1 MAAISGLSAFPITPA
16 DAAGR
21 VDIAGLEVLLQ
32 RLVDANVGSI
42 GLLGSTGTYPYLSRE
57 ERKRAVVAAVSYVAG
72 RVPIMVGIG
81 ALRTD
86 EVIALARDAKD
97 AGASAGLLAAVSYA
111 PLTQDEVFEHYKAV
125 TEAVD
130 LPLCIYNNPQTTHF
144 TFGFETLVRVAQ
156 LPGVVAVKNI
166 AIEDAAAQAAYH
178 EKVRAALPAGFTC
191 GYAKD
196 WDCVEA
202 MIAGGDAWYSV
213 VGGLFP
219 GPIMEMCTAAQSG
232 DAARAREL
240 NARFQPLWD
249 LFKEYS
255 SLRVMYAMVRILKLL
270 PSEPELPR
278 PLLPLSE
285 EACQRVALVL
295 EQLQL
300 S

>member
-1 MAAISGLSAFPITPA
+1 MAAIRGLSAFPITPA
-16 DAAGR
+16 DAEGR
-21 VDIAGLEVLLQ
+21 VDIEGLEVLLQ
-32 RLVDANVGSI
+32 RLVDANVDSI
-42 GLLGSTGTYPYLSRE
+42 GLLGSTGTYPYLSRD
-57 ERKRAVVAAVSYVAG
+57 ERKRAVVAAVRFVAG
-72 RVPIMVGIG
+72 RIPIMVGVG

-86 EVIALARDAKD
+86 EVIALARDAKE

-111 PLTQDEVFEHYKAV
+111 PLTQDEVFEHFRAV

-130 LPLCIYNNPQTTHF
+130 LPICIYNNPGTTHF
-144 TFGFETLVRVAQ
+144 TFEFEMLIRVAE

-166 AIEDAAAQAAYH
+166 AMEDAAAQAAQH
-178 EKVRAALPAGFTC
+178 EKLRAAVPAGFTC

-196 WDCVEA
+196 WDCAEA
-202 MIAGGDAWYSV
+202 LVAGGDAWYSV

-219 GPIMEMCTAAQSG
+219 GPIMELCAAAQSG
-232 DAARAREL
+232 DAAKTREL
-240 NARFQPLWD
+240 NTRLQPLWD

-255 SLRVMYAMVRILKLL
+255 SLRVMYAAVRILGLMA
-270 PSEPELPR
+270 SEPQLPR